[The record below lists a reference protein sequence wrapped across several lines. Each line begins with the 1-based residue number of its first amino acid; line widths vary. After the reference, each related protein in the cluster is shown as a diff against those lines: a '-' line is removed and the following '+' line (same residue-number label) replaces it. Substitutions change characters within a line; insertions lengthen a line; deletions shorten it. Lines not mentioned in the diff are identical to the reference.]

1 MFEGVNRISRI
12 YWVRICNEE
21 CRRKHIEFTIFFLNS
36 IIFSID
42 YKLARFKLY
51 HVRNHYLLLVL
62 PLLPLPQNIKASP
75 NHENAW
81 KITAEIESI

>member
-1 MFEGVNRISRI
+1 MMFEGVNRISRI

-42 YKLARFKLY
+42 YKR
-51 HVRNHYLLLVL
+51 VLVS
-62 PLLPLPQNIKASP
+62 NC
-75 NHENAW
+75 
-81 KITAEIESI
+81 ITYVIIIYY